1 MVRYVLI
8 ALAVVALLGACSSS
22 GGEGAGFQL
31 VQFLESGKDNLPRN
45 RVLTFT
51 FSAAV
56 REGQDFAERLKIQ
69 NVQVTSTGS
78 NFARAIGD
86 YLVSG
91 EHVVFVPRLPQVTD
105 RSDAGL
111 REFGSYVVFLK
122 AGSDSIVSQ

>member
-1 MVRYVLI
+1 M
-8 ALAVVALLGACSSS
+8 
-22 GGEGAGFQL
+22 

-56 REGQDFAERLKIQ
+56 QEGQDFAERLKIQ

-91 EHVVFVPRLPQVTD
+91 ERVVFVPRLPQVTD
-105 RSDAGL
+105 RSDAG
-111 REFGSYVVFLK
+111 
-122 AGSDSIVSQ
+122 

>member
-1 MVRYVLI
+1 M
-8 ALAVVALLGACSSS
+8 
-22 GGEGAGFQL
+22 

-91 EHVVFVPRLPQVTD
+91 ERVVFVPRLPQVTD
-105 RSDAGL
+105 RSDAGF

-122 AGSDSIVSQ
+122 AGSDSIVSQSGDVMGSQLELNFETNDTFED